1 MAVATGR
8 MQMRSEWET
17 PRTKIT
23 HVLGGDNFKIRHL
36 IGYESREFKLAAEQ
50 AKGDEKSLKE
60 RKGTQ
65 FGQGQDVL
73 AMRLLR

>member
-50 AKGDEKSLKE
+50 AKEAEKKSQL
-60 RKGTQ
+60 
-65 FGQGQDVL
+65 
-73 AMRLLR
+73 